1 MSGKTTLYSTGCPQC
16 KVLKSMLDAAKI
28 TYETCSDLDTMKG
41 LGITTVPMLSVDG
54 DILSMKEAMA
64 WIKEGKT

>member
-1 MSGKTTLYSTGCPQC
+1 MAEKVILYSTGCPQC
-16 KVLKSMLDAAKI
+16 KVLKYMLDTAKI
-28 TYETCSDLDTMKG
+28 TYETCSDLNTMKG

-64 WIKEGKT
+64 WVKEG